1 MSLKFREDFD
11 NVINHIINVR
21 DDKFRQYDDELKKLA
36 QNMKKPCW
44 LVLDLFQLK
53 IVDFLMIPF
62 GCKTN
67 LWTITLVE
75 LT

>member
-1 MSLKFREDFD
+1 MSLKFCEDFD
-11 NVINHIINVR
+11 NLINRIINVR
-21 DDKFRQYDDELKKLA
+21 DDKFGQHDDELKKLA
-36 QNMKKPCW
+36 YNMKKPCW

-53 IVDFLMIPF
+53 ILDVLVIPF
-62 GCKTN
+62 GCKRN